1 MKRKIAYSAMVIGA
15 ILIAYNVVDRIE
27 QHTEAVIAQERSFR
41 EGCMP
46 RPGETAVITSNG
58 RTAHC
63 RTYTTPS
70 LSPGM
75 ARQLVS
81 VAAVEVMP

>member
-1 MKRKIAYSAMVIGA
+1 MKRQAAYSAMVIGV

-27 QHTEAVIAQERSFR
+27 QHTEAVIASEQAFR
-41 EGCMP
+41 EGCLP
-46 RPGETAVITSNG
+46 RKGETAVITSNG
-58 RTAHC
+58 RTAQC

-75 ARQLVS
+75 ARNLVS
-81 VAAVEVMP
+81 VAAVEVAP

>member
-1 MKRKIAYSAMVIGA
+1 MKPLAYTAAVVGA
-15 ILIAYNVVDRIE
+15 ILAAYHIVDRIE

-41 EGCMP
+41 EGCLP

-81 VAAVEVMP
+81 VAAVEVAP

>member
-1 MKRKIAYSAMVIGA
+1 MNRRATYTAMVIG
-15 ILIAYNVVDRIE
+15 LLLVAYNIVDRIH